1 MTPLSVTA
9 PPLARIRTATW
20 GFFLRGQDDGQKI
33 RNKIRY

>member
-9 PPLARIRTATW
+9 LHW
-20 GFFLRGQDDGQKI
+20 LGFALRRGGLFLRGQDDGQKI